1 MRPSKPENEDED
13 PAAALKRLRLTAL
26 RALTRKEHGAM
37 ELQRKLEQKGFP
49 SGQVSQVLAVLRQEG
64 LLDDNRY
71 AESFVRQHVLR
82 GQGPARIRA
91 ELRIHG
97 LSAEAVHEALSGADV
112 NWTQLAREVR
122 RKRFG
127 AAPPRTG
134 AERAKQGRFL
144 QYRGFDSDQIR
155 AAFRGVS
162 DSDEA
167 ADRADEQDEAC
178 DPRDLEA

>member
-1 MRPSKPENEDED
+1 MRPSKPDSEDA
-13 PAAALKRLRLTAL
+13 AAALKRLRLTAL
-26 RALTRKEHGAM
+26 RALTRKEHGAT
-37 ELQRKLEQKGFP
+37 ELQRKLEQKGFA
-49 SGQVSQVLAVLRQEG
+49 SEQVSQVLASLRQEG
-64 LLDDNRY
+64 LLNDHRY
-71 AESFVRQHVLR
+71 AESFVRQHALR
-82 GQGPARIRA
+82 GQGPTRIRA
-91 ELRIHG
+91 ELRVHG
-97 LSAEAVHEALSGADV
+97 LSSEAVDEAIAGADV

-127 AAPPRTG
+127 ATPPRTG

-167 ADRADEQDEAC
+167 ADRSDEQDQAG